1 MIQPYASRTG
11 TRQNLDQL
19 RLYGWGLL
27 ISASGVLRDE
37 GFDLLMIDNGAWS
50 AYIQGKPWDEGRF
63 QTAVDVFGA
72 RARVIITP
80 DKVAGGL
87 ESLRLSE
94 SWIPRL
100 YDIAPQVIPVQNGMT
115 PADVRPL
122 LSDRVGIFVGGTTDW
137 KLATM
142 RQWGDLA
149 KDVDCYLHIGRV
161 NSARRIQLCQ
171 DAGADSFD
179 GTSASVYSVTTR
191 PLDLARRQS
200 HLWTHLR
207 SFQLSSVSPEAPT
220 PSCAPKLPEPN
231 QTTGWQQASFWTMDN
246 PPRRKN

>member
-11 TRQNLDQL
+11 TRQNLEQL

-37 GFDLLMIDNGAWS
+37 GFDLFIIDNGAWS
-50 AYIQGKPWDEGRF
+50 AFCQGKSWDAGRF
-63 QTAVDVFGA
+63 QTAVDMFGA

-80 DKVAGGL
+80 DIVAGGL
-87 ESLRLSE
+87 TSLRLSE
-94 SWIPRL
+94 SWVPLL
-100 YDIAPQVIPVQNGMT
+100 YSIAPQIIPVQDGML

-122 LSDRVGIFVGGTTDW
+122 LSNRVGIFVGGTTEW

-142 RQWGDLA
+142 RQWGELA
-149 KDVDCYLHIGRV
+149 KETGCYLHIGRV
-161 NSARRIQLCQ
+161 NSAKRIQLCQ

-179 GTSASVYSVTTR
+179 GTSASLYSVTTR

-200 HLWTHLR
+200 HLWTHLP
-207 SFQLSSVSPEAPT
+207 SSPLSSVSQEAQILSSVQKSPV
-220 PSCAPKLPEPN
+220 PAPI
-231 QTTGWQQASFWTMDN
+231 TDSQQASFWTMDSLQKS
-246 PPRRKN
+246 RS